1 MTPTIN
7 NSFFLEFF
15 FKFFKWATSDYRRY
29 ERANIKIQHTK
40 ARLEF
45 LKECL
50 EEQVI
55 PRSMNWLKKL
65 DDGSPFPVEVRK
77 QLKLAIADLKRD
89 LDCQYFMLRKLK
101 RELHSKL
108 PDHYIWTSLEE
119 IVNKVSQFQR
129 NKKKMNLQKQ
139 LSHLIDSSLWS
150 KYSRTENVINMSS
163 MCLTKYQEQ
172 LLGYGLNFSLP
183 HQKKH
188 IFDFVEQLDKI
199 KECNDSVQYSFI
211 NMNLDDIFYNL
222 KTIFSEFL
230 PRRFRIAMSELKKI
244 NNIRI
249 CKADKGG
256 KVVVMDYLCY
266 SSQMKELLS
275 NSEVYQQI
283 KRNPLHMMQNEF
295 NYGIKKLAREYDVS
309 FLKKFSSRLPS
320 LPYIYGL
327 PKIHKKD
334 IPLRPIISNINAPS
348 YRLSKWLARQL
359 SPLLGSFSDAHLRHN
374 TDLLN
379 FLRNIIPHNNTF
391 ISFDVAALFTNVPL
405 KPTLD
410 FLKRKLI
417 SSSTGSNFKSDVP
430 VDCLLHLIDLCLK
443 NSCFQFENNYYKQFF
458 GIAMIKPLSPV
469 LGSLFLEHVL

>member
-1 MTPTIN
+1 
-7 NSFFLEFF
+7 
-15 FKFFKWATSDYRRY
+15 
-29 ERANIKIQHTK
+29 
-40 ARLEF
+40 
-45 LKECL
+45 
-50 EEQVI
+50 
-55 PRSMNWLKKL
+55 
-65 DDGSPFPVEVRK
+65 
-77 QLKLAIADLKRD
+77 
-89 LDCQYFMLRKLK
+89 
-101 RELHSKL
+101 
-108 PDHYIWTSLEE
+108 
-119 IVNKVSQFQR
+119 
-129 NKKKMNLQKQ
+129 
-139 LSHLIDSSLWS
+139 
-150 KYSRTENVINMSS
+150 
-163 MCLTKYQEQ
+163 
-172 LLGYGLNFSLP
+172 
-183 HQKKH
+183 
-188 IFDFVEQLDKI
+188 
-199 KECNDSVQYSFI
+199 
-211 NMNLDDIFYNL
+211 MNLDDIFYNL
-222 KTIFSEFL
+222 KTNFSEFL
-230 PRRFRIAMSELKKI
+230 SRRFRIAMSELKKI

-374 TDLLN
+374 TDLLI

-443 NSCFQFENNYYKQFF
+443 NSCFQFENNYYKQIF
-458 GIAMIKPLSPV
+458 GIAMGNPLSPV
-469 LGSLFLEHVL
+469 LASLFLEHVESEMLPGYSGVQPIFWKRYVDDVLSLVSKNFDLENYLDFINSLYPTLKFTYEWESNNKIPFLVVLIHNCRSRLKFSVFRKSRHICIIFLVLRYI